1 MKFREVER
9 CGTPPLPCLRTGQ
22 KLVTGEKNGQMGR
35 KARVL
40 ALGLFSDHAVTEVMA
55 TAPLQVLRKSSVSLF
70 ASRAALG
77 GRSARRPDG
86 EQGLV
91 EEKRLSER

>member
-1 MKFREVER
+1 MRNTSTGVSTN
-9 CGTPPLPCLRTGQ
+9 GTKVSDWR
-22 KLVTGEKNGQMGR
+22 KNGQMGR
-35 KARVL
+35 KARL
-40 ALGLFSDHAVTEVMA
+40 WALGLSSDHAVTEVMA

-77 GRSARRPDG
+77 GRRARRPDG

-91 EEKRLSER
+91 EEKRLSEH